1 MHEQLELPF
10 TRIICMCGE
19 DGADFRIER
28 RRLEKAGHSVLPHLK
43 DATRAGAERFLSLAD
58 ELVVVCGPG
67 GADALTSRDGH
78 VIVYATAHAIP
89 IRFTD
94 DAVGAD
100 AMATLYEGLER

>member
-1 MHEQLELPF
+1 MHEQLELSF

-19 DGADFRIER
+19 AGAAFRAER
-28 RRLEKAGHSVLPHLK
+28 RRLENAGHSVLPHLQ
-43 DATRAGAERFLSLAD
+43 DATRAGAERFLHLAD
-58 ELVVVCGPG
+58 ELVVVRGPG
-67 GADALTSRDGH
+67 GADVLTSRDGH
-78 VIVYATAHAIP
+78 AIVYARVHAIP